1 MKPHPAYEV
10 FEEIGRGEGT
20 VVYRA
25 HDLALGRDVAIKA
38 LDEAGRAD
46 ARRRNRFLKEA
57 QFLAQSA
64 HAGVLQ
70 IHAVDL
76 ERGWIVMELMEGTL
90 ASQIQHA
97 PLPAATVRS
106 VLTQLL
112 PAVGFLHGRSKIH
125 GAIRPSNILIDQS
138 GVVKL
143 SDFEETSLDGELRAP
158 TTSKKYVA
166 PELIRPDFG
175 PLGPQADL
183 YCLAFTALELLA
195 GPKFAS
201 LTIEA
206 AGSVVEQDVAWLRWH
221 SGEQAFPDVQN
232 FVPRIPSDLA
242 GALNEML
249 RKPVAERCS
258 SADQAIEL
266 LNEQP
271 VIAVHPVAV
280 ATTSSG
286 VGLDL
291 LPSTVRELE
300 PPGTKEQMT
309 STMPRTFLQHPR
321 PSQGKDSQRKRATA
335 TVSLTSRERWNQLLG
350 KPFVLYPLCAALLL
364 GALAIG
370 FALQPAEVPP
380 LAQLPAGE
388 PPRDELVSQPAPEM
402 AHGVAPEVDNGSLL
416 DPHDTEDTDRV
427 APEESQSKDELPQ
440 TPPVERLNE
449 ATSQEE
455 TSQEETGAIELNT
468 GEVDIA
474 ELNTGELNVAAVE
487 QKVNM
492 EEVDTV
498 EPEPKH
504 TEIIMEI
511 SPPDASEN
519 PTEPTEPAIVSKP
532 EFVSPLLE
540 LVSIEVD
547 PRPILEDFQGK
558 PELVIDSGGFMSEVS
573 DVAISPDGKWL
584 AASGEKVVRVWD
596 IELGQLA
603 TTLRGDR
610 SRAAYGNCYA
620 IAFSPDGQFLLVGVN
635 DYRPHGSIRVYRTD
649 NLAEIDSLLPGHTSP
664 VRRLAF
670 SRDGKWLASVDA
682 NGKIAVWD
690 WVERTIQKTLPAR
703 NTDSPIYDELL
714 FPGIEPILMGIDFE
728 GPLLL
733 DAPGLNQLTAS
744 DPLPSTLFAW
754 MSDIL
759 GQQLRY
765 PFDTERQPRVADLKL
780 DLGVWGAASV
790 GREGGRN
797 KFWIGV
803 WPSHTRETPAIA
815 DPVLVYT
822 GHRWNVTAIDLAPAH
837 QLAASGDKFGEVHL
851 WDLQSGQML
860 HRFTAQGKPIY
871 EAAFDQSS
879 RRIAFGTTPFPPNK
893 WDRNNYGAIEK
904 VLDLDARAIYPVQP
918 SDDLALVQEQPLRGD
933 VRLNIRTSAENPSSQ
948 VIEKFVG
955 STVANKYQLTSGRL
969 ATVFTLLDAGKLEL
983 PAPALIGD
991 NLGLLAVWDSD
1002 GDELRR
1008 AFIGHKGQ
1016 VSGVS
1021 VATNG
1026 KQMLSGSADRTLRLW
1041 SLENYQP
1048 TGIFDFKFENA
1059 VVTRVLPGTDSQQ
1072 AGVQPGDR
1080 ILSIDGLSL
1089 TEMQNLMLEG
1099 NFDYVPGQRV
1109 PLKMQRGGDPYSYE
1123 MQMQKGY
1130 DFSEPLLN
1138 IYLGDGDS
1146 WIVWTP
1152 AGYYD
1157 ASPGA
1162 DRLIGWHVNRGPD
1175 KSAAFFEVQQFRKQL
1190 YRPDIINLIWNGVT
1204 PQEAIAQANAT
1215 LGEVEPMDFRSPS
1228 DLARHHPPSIEF
1240 LSPIR
1245 GEVLSRAEVELQAVV
1260 RSLNGLPIKEVTLL
1274 VNDVAAKVF
1283 TPKSPTMTSLDI
1295 TYSIDLNPGRNDIE
1309 LIAANAESTS
1319 AAQSLHVTVEA
1330 PVEPKPIHLNVL
1342 AIGISEYA
1350 TGGGF
1355 ANLPTAA
1362 EDARLFEQ
1370 ITREQADGKLYKGVN
1385 SRVLSD
1391 QSATRTEILDGLQWL
1406 VDSTQPGDTAAIYIA
1421 AHGFVDSSQNFYI
1434 GTFEVDRTR
1443 PRATAISWREL
1454 IKTLHEDLPHCQR
1467 LVFLDVSPTEAAVD
1481 PSMRNPLLD
1490 LAAPELAT
1498 SFFSSNS
1505 LQQLNLPQANDK
1517 RGYLTQALNGVLSD
1531 PSSDIE
1537 PTPPDALLTPSEI
1550 ASAWS
1555 DRVKRLSDGRLYPVA
1570 YAPVTHRPL
1579 NVLELKP

>member
-38 LDEAGRAD
+38 LDETSRSD
-46 ARRRNRFLKEA
+46 PRRRNRFLKEA

-76 ERGWIVMELMEGTL
+76 ERGWIVMELMDGTL

-112 PAVGFLHGRSKIH
+112 PAVGFLHSRNKIH
-125 GAIRPSNILIDQS
+125 GAIRPSNILIDKS

-158 TTSKKYVA
+158 TTSKKYIA
-166 PELIRPDFG
+166 PELIRPEFG
-175 PLGPQADL
+175 QLGPQADL

-206 AGSVVEQDVAWLRWH
+206 AGSVVEPDVAWLRWH
-221 SGEQAFPDVQN
+221 SGEQSFPDVGKL
-232 FVPRIPSDLA
+232 VPNMPSDLA

-271 VIAVHPVAV
+271 IIAVHPVAV
-280 ATTSSG
+280 SPASLAAGTAPSLDMLPTS
-286 VGLDL
+286 
-291 LPSTVRELE
+291 VRELE
-300 PPGTKEQMT
+300 PPGPKANTASPKPSPFQPH
-309 STMPRTFLQHPR
+309 SHQPHSHQPHSH
-321 PSQGKDSQRKRATA
+321 PSQGKQSKRQRAAVAVPVGSRAR
-335 TVSLTSRERWNQLLG
+335 LNQLLE
-350 KPFVLYPLCAALLL
+350 KPYVLYPLCAALLL
-364 GALAIG
+364 LALAIG
-370 FALQPAEVPP
+370 FALQPAGVDP
-380 LAQLPAGE
+380 LAQLPVGE
-388 PPRDELVSQPAPEM
+388 PSRNALPQEQETEREAELETE
-402 AHGVAPEVDNGSLL
+402 GVEGSLL
-416 DPHDTEDTDRV
+416 ESIDTTEDLRSV
-427 APEESQSKDELPQ
+427 SEESE
-440 TPPVERLNE
+440 PVIEV
-449 ATSQEE
+449 T
-455 TSQEETGAIELNT
+455 AIEEPST
-468 GEVDIA
+468 A
-474 ELNTGELNVAAVE
+474 ELNPAETTIAE
-487 QKVNM
+487 VNPAETIIAEVNT
-492 EEVDTV
+492 EEVN
-498 EPEPKH
+498 
-504 TEIIMEI
+504 TEEVNALETASEQAEVALDI
-511 SPPDASEN
+511 SPPDATEQ
-519 PTEPTEPAIVSKP
+519 PTESLEAAFVAKP

-540 LVSIEVD
+540 LVSIKID
-547 PRPILEDFQGK
+547 PQPILQDFKGK

-610 SRAAYGNCYA
+610 SRAAYGDCYA

-649 NLAEIDSLLPGHTSP
+649 NLAEIDSLLPGHTAP
-664 VRRLAF
+664 VRRLVF

-682 NGKIAVWD
+682 NGKIAIWD
-690 WVERTIQKTLPAR
+690 WVERAVQKTLPAR
-703 NTDSPIYDELL
+703 NTDSPIYDELM
-714 FPGIEPILMGIDFE
+714 FPGVDPILMGIDFE

-733 DAPGLNQLTAS
+733 DVPALNQLTAS
-744 DPLPSTLFAW
+744 DPLPSRLFAW
-754 MSDIL
+754 MSDVL

-765 PFDTERQPRVADLKL
+765 PFDTEREPRVFDLKL
-780 DLGVWGAASV
+780 DSGVWGAASV
-790 GREGGRN
+790 GRDGGRN

-803 WPSHTRETPAIA
+803 WPSHTRETPPIV
-815 DPVLVYT
+815 DPTLVYT
-822 GHRWNVTAIDLAPAH
+822 GHRWNVTAIDLAPTH
-837 QLAASGDKFGEVHL
+837 QLAASGDKFSEVHL
-851 WDLQSGQML
+851 WDLKSGQTL

-879 RRIAFGTTPFPPNK
+879 RRIAFGNTPFPPSK
-893 WDRNNYGAIEK
+893 WDRNNYGAVEK
-904 VLDLDARAIYPVQP
+904 LLDLDARAIYSVQP
-918 SDDLALVQEQPLRGD
+918 SDELLLVQEQPLRGNM
-933 VRLNIRTSAENPSSQ
+933 RLNVRTSTEDPSSQ
-948 VIEKFVG
+948 LIEKFVG
-955 STVANKYQLTSGRL
+955 PTVANSYQFTSGRL
-969 ATVFTLLDAGKLEL
+969 VTVFSLLDAGKLEL
-983 PAPALIGD
+983 PAPAVIGD

-1008 AFIGHKGQ
+1008 AFIGHAGL
-1016 VSGVS
+1016 VSGIS
-1021 VATNG
+1021 VASNG

-1089 TEMQNLMLEG
+1089 TDMQNLMLEG
-1099 NFDYVPGQRV
+1099 KFDYVPGQRV
-1109 PLKMQRGGDPYSYE
+1109 PLKMQRGGEPYSYE
-1123 MQMQKGY
+1123 MRMQKGY

-1138 IYLGDGDS
+1138 IYLGDDDS

-1152 AGYYD
+1152 AGHYD

-1162 DRLIGWHVNRGPD
+1162 DRLIGWHVNRGPH

-1190 YRPDIINLIWNGVT
+1190 YRPDIINLIWSGVA
-1204 PQEAIAQANAT
+1204 PQDAIAQASAKR
-1215 LGEVEPMDFRSPS
+1215 GEVEPMDFRSPS

-1240 LSPIR
+1240 LSPSR
-1245 GEVLSRAEVELQAVV
+1245 GEVLSRSEVELQAVV

-1274 VNDVAAKVF
+1274 VNDVASRVF

-1295 TYSIDLNPGRNDIE
+1295 TYNVELRPGRNDIE

-1319 AAQSLHVTVEA
+1319 AAQSMHVLVEA
-1330 PVEPKPIHLNVL
+1330 AVEPKPIHLNVL

-1350 TGGGF
+1350 TSGGF
-1355 ANLPTAA
+1355 ADLPTAA
-1362 EDARLFEQ
+1362 ADARRFEQ
-1370 ITREQADGKLYKGVN
+1370 IALEQANGKLYTSVN

-1391 QSATRTEILDGLQWL
+1391 RSATRTAILDGLQWL

-1421 AHGFVDSSQNFYI
+1421 AHGFVDSSENFYI

-1467 LVFLDVSPTEAAVD
+1467 LVFLDVSPTDAAVD

-1505 LQQLNLPQANDK
+1505 LQQINLPQSTDK
-1517 RGYLTQALNGVLSD
+1517 LGFLTQALSGVLRD

-1550 ASAWS
+1550 ATAWS
-1555 DRVKRLSDGRLYPVA
+1555 ERVKQLSGGRLYPVA
-1570 YAPVTHRPL
+1570 YTPATHRPI